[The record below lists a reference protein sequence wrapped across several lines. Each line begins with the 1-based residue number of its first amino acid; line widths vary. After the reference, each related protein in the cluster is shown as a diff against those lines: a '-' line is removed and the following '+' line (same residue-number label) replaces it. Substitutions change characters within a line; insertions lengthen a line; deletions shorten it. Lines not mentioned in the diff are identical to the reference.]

1 MESNGTFDPSFLDD
15 LMESSSIV
23 GSDVKLGMSLD
34 PVFASKE
41 SPSHESDSGCSDMFE
56 DRSVSADDDLLSPV
70 GMVNDAVELFDFGA
84 LTDDAELDNELAGY
98 LGAEREKS
106 DERKYNDNMSPAESP
121 EIDVTLDSDD
131 SNDPEYVP
139 ERRIIQSKPVRGM
152 GKAVVPQANIIS
164 APSNQVAKQDI
175 RILQATA
182 CNSKA
187 TRSNV
192 TPPAVKVVK
201 VIKTAATS
209 KTDVDNELLKALD
222 ERNKKNAIQAK
233 VNREKK
239 KAYVKSL
246 EDEIEELKS
255 ENATLKK
262 DNEKYVRENKDLIE
276 EVEYLRSVLANESAL
291 AGILKNIGNV
301 ENVKLSSSVIRKR
314 NAGFD
319 HDYSG
324 VPSKRARTT
333 KTAGVCVHVDEGTVS
348 LEFCSKCASMS
359 KASSEGD
366 NS

>member
-1 MESNGTFDPSFLDD
+1 MEVNGIFDPSFLDD

-23 GSDVKLGMSLD
+23 GSDVELGMSLD

-98 LGAEREKS
+98 LGAEREKNDS
-106 DERKYNDNMSPAESP
+106 KNIDEMSPAESP

-131 SNDPEYVP
+131 SNDHEYVP
-139 ERRIIQSKPVRGM
+139 ERRIIQSKSVRGM

-164 APSNQVAKQDI
+164 APSNRVAKQDI

-182 CNSKA
+182 CNSRS
-187 TRSNV
+187 TRNNV
-192 TPPAVKVVK
+192 NPPAVKVVK
-201 VIKTAATS
+201 VIKTAARS
-209 KTDVDNELLKALD
+209 KTDVDSELMKALD

-255 ENATLKK
+255 ENAALKK
-262 DNEKYVRENKDLIE
+262 DNEKYVHENKDLVE

-301 ENVKLSSSVIRKR
+301 ENVKLSSSVNRKR

-324 VPSKRARTT
+324 VPSKRARAT
-333 KTAGVCVHVDEGTVS
+333 KTAGVCVHVDKGTVS
-348 LEFCSKCASMS
+348 LEFCSKCATMS
-359 KASSEGD
+359 KASSEGE